1 MPEHDTDEY
10 YRVYK
15 DISPAI
21 LDFFAN
27 KGFVEF
33 TSNELLAHVRKTH
46 PTVAPESPTRIMRGL
61 RSEGEINYESIK
73 RAKALYRILPV
84 GAPAEE
90 DPQLDL
96 LDGELS

>member
-1 MPEHDTDEY
+1 
-10 YRVYK
+10 
-15 DISPAI
+15 
-21 LDFFAN
+21 
-27 KGFVEF
+27 
-33 TSNELLAHVRKTH
+33 
-46 PTVAPESPTRIMRGL
+46 MRGL
-61 RSEGEINYESIK
+61 RGEGEINYESVK